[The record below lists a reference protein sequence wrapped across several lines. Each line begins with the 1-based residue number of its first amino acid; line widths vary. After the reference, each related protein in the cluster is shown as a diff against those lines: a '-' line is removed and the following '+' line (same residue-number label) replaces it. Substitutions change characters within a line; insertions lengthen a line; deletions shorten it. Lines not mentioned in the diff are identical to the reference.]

1 MATTAISVQE
11 YLSTVWRPDRDYV
24 DGEVLERNLGEQEHS
39 LLQIWLG
46 YWFLSHR
53 KNWRVVPL
61 TEQRVQVSPTNFRI
75 PDVCLR
81 EESDPLDRILHR
93 PPILCVEI
101 MSREDRLS
109 NIRKRADDYFR
120 MGVGHVWVVNP
131 HKRRAYASVNGK
143 LEEFAGDT
151 LRIANTD
158 IHVPLADLWA
168 ELDR

>member
-1 MATTAISVQE
+1 MATTAISVRE

-46 YWFLSHR
+46 YWFLTHR
-53 KNWRVVPL
+53 EDWRVVPL

-81 EESDPLDRILHR
+81 EASDPFEKILHR
-93 PPILCVEI
+93 PPLLCVEI
-101 MSREDRLS
+101 MSSEDRLALV
-109 NIRKRADDYFR
+109 RERAKDYVR
-120 MGVGHVWVVNP
+120 MGVNNVWIIDP
-131 HKRRAYASVNGK
+131 HKRRADVFVNGK
-143 LEEFAGDT
+143 FEDFTGDT